1 MHPDQKTLD
10 ALNAPKAY
18 QEYPKML
25 HHPDGSTVT
34 VENATEEAALS
45 DDYQSAPT
53 DAAGLK
59 AIRDEQAKRAQ
70 AAEIAAAKKAA
81 AEAEAAE
88 AKAAH
93 EHEEAKKAAKK

>member
-10 ALNAPKAY
+10 ELNAPKAY

-45 DDYQSAPT
+45 EDYQTAPT

-59 AIRDEQAKRAQ
+59 TIRDEQAKRAQ
-70 AAEIAAAKKAA
+70 AGEIAAAKKAA
-81 AEAEAAE
+81 AEAED
-88 AKAAH
+88 AKTAH
-93 EHEEAKKAAKK
+93 DLHEDAKKAAKK